1 MQYKI
6 TNEVSCEYKG
16 KRYIS
21 FSALAHEYGLDEH
34 RVQKLYRGNNNS
46 FDGINLDTLSYQRR
60 LRYQVMN
67 GLEKHLSII
76 FKKTGLDEIGVKAG
90 YSKFGYT
97 LSIWIKDTIIKEL
110 IDYLDKMFSLDSKLV
125 KVRVKDN
132 DNFIYY
138 RAIDEEKLEKIIAL
152 CKISN

>member
-16 KRYIS
+16 KKYIS
-21 FSALAHEYGLDEH
+21 FSALAHEYGLNEH
-34 RVQKLYRGNNNS
+34 MVQKLYRGNNNS
-46 FDGINLDTLSYQRR
+46 FDGIDLDTLGYQRR
-60 LRYQVMN
+60 LRYQVMDA
-67 GLEKHLSII
+67 LEKHLSIV
-76 FKKTGLDEIGVKAG
+76 FKKAWLYEIGVKAG

-97 LSIWIKDTIIKEL
+97 LSIWIKDINLNKVIK
-110 IDYLDKMFSLDSKLV
+110 YLHKMFGLDLKIL
-125 KVRVKDN
+125 KKGKDIEY
-132 DNFIYY
+132 IYC